1 MEASGKKLLA
11 VSFTVTLLVTLF
23 GSGCSFANQASYTP
37 EPIDESGVSIQLK
50 PAAQLQAAPST
61 TAALTP
67 QPIEVDAMPS
77 PYPATAADA
86 ADAPAYTDVR
96 KQCTF
101 AVTNNRSEFFYARDA
116 SMESAWQ
123 SYPGEQSITIDVP
136 SSIHDITGFYF
147 KWDSPTPS
155 WDLYA
160 FDSAGNQILADSG
173 GENCGW
179 TEFAEVP
186 ARMSEYKRFMFVAT
200 NPEIA
205 FAISD
210 ISVYSG
216 AIPEFVPRWKPFDG
230 SRVDLLVIAA
240 HPDDETV
247 FLGAPAVTYVND
259 GKTVVTGYM
268 TWGASNRRFEAE
280 EACWMLGE
288 TYAPTLRAAHDMMA
302 NSLESMERYWPL
314 DKAVGYIVELIRKYK
329 PSVIITHDIGGEYGH
344 GAHIETS
351 LATQLAFAQTS
362 DPMKF
367 PESAEKYGVW
377 KPGKLYLH
385 MYHKDKITFDLD
397 APLGVF
403 NGETVL
409 QAVSDAFTSHTSQAA
424 KGWKVES
431 TGECSMENFGLFAS
445 NVGPDLK
452 HDSMFEN
459 ISLHAMD
466 QINNTNIHP
475 NPQ

>member
-1 MEASGKKLLA
+1 
-11 VSFTVTLLVTLF
+11 
-23 GSGCSFANQASYTP
+23 
-37 EPIDESGVSIQLK
+37 
-50 PAAQLQAAPST
+50 
-61 TAALTP
+61 
-67 QPIEVDAMPS
+67 
-77 PYPATAADA
+77 
-86 ADAPAYTDVR
+86 
-96 KQCTF
+96 
-101 AVTNNRSEFFYARDA
+101 
-116 SMESAWQ
+116 
-123 SYPGEQSITIDVP
+123 
-136 SSIHDITGFYF
+136 
-147 KWDSPTPS
+147 
-155 WDLYA
+155 
-160 FDSAGNQILADSG
+160 
-173 GENCGW
+173 
-179 TEFAEVP
+179 
-186 ARMSEYKRFMFVAT
+186 MSEYKRFMFVAT

-205 FAISD
+205 FAISN

-344 GAHIETS
+344 GAHIKTS
-351 LATQLAFAQTS
+351 LATQLAFAQAS

-367 PESAEKYGVW
+367 PESAEKYGIW
-377 KPGKLYLH
+377 KPGKLYIH
-385 MYHKDKITFDLD
+385 MYNKDKITFDLD
-397 APLGVF
+397 APLGIF

-459 ISLHAMD
+459 ISLRAMD
-466 QINNTNIHP
+466 RINDTNLHP
-475 NPQ
+475 NLQ